1 MVEVTVEVV
10 DVTVGWLITVV
21 FVIDIEDALTRL
33 EGSTLGGDEGR
44 ETLVLLFTV
53 NVLVVVL
60 EFTRVIFVGWGL
72 VLFAVEASVL
82 LVITPFPRSTHMG
95 AVDAVAAPAWP
106 EELEVV
112 VVVLTMVVLVPFA
125 VVLVELELEVLV
137 ASGLIEIGR
146 MGWIIEDP
154 FIGCVTVV
162 VVTVLLT
169 IVDEPGVPIIWVVVD
184 VVFCALLLG
193 ESKPPS
199 N

>member
-1 MVEVTVEVV
+1 VVEVTVEVV

-33 EGSTLGGDEGR
+33 EGSTLGGGEGR
-44 ETLVLLFTV
+44 ETLLLFTV

>member
-21 FVIDIEDALTRL
+21 FVIDIEDALARL
-33 EGSTLGGDEGR
+33 EGSTLGGGEGR
-44 ETLVLLFTV
+44 ETLLLFTV

-95 AVDAVAAPAWP
+95 AVGAVAAPAWP
-106 EELEVV
+106 EELDVV